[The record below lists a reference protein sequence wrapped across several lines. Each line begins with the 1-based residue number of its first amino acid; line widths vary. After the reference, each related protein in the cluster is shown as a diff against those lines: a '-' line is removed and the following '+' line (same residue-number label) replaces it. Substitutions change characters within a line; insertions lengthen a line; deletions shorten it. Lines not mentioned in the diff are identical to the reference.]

1 RLVARLRRAGAVPTL
16 PALSSPGLAI
26 GLGGVGISLRD
37 LVQVYAALARG
48 GDAVALRDGVAPP
61 RETSS
66 GPPVLENDAAW
77 QVADILADVPP
88 PNTASPGL
96 VAYKTGTSYGY
107 RDAWAIGFD
116 GRHVVGVWIGRPDGT
131 AVPGLSGIT
140 AAAPLLFEAFGRIGP
155 RRAPL
160 PAQ

>member
-1 RLVARLRRAGAVPTL
+1 SSLIEDRPTAFGAYAPQNFDGHFRGTVTIREALMESLNIPAVVTLDAVGAVRLVARLRRAGAVPTL

-66 GPPVLENDAAW
+66 GP
-77 QVADILADVPP
+77 
-88 PNTASPGL
+88 
-96 VAYKTGTSYGY
+96 
-107 RDAWAIGFD
+107 
-116 GRHVVGVWIGRPDGT
+116 
-131 AVPGLSGIT
+131 
-140 AAAPLLFEAFGRIGP
+140 
-155 RRAPL
+155 
-160 PAQ
+160 